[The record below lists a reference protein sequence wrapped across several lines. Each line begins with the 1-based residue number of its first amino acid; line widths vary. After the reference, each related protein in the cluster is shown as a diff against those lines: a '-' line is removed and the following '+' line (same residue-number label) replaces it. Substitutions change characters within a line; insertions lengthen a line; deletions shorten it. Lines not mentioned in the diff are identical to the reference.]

1 MPPPRKATS
10 KPPKTSVLSSP
21 QGNQPLAHTSRG
33 RTRRPTEKENYRV
46 SETRSTVRR
55 QATKE
60 KKAEKQKKRALK
72 ASYQENPDD
81 FEIEPSELHSDAD
94 HDEDTM
100 FLDHALQTKLSNTKV
115 LSFSMGKIP
124 PASRITSGSA
134 RQLKAP
140 IDSDNTNVDE
150 SSGDDSDKND
160 NYQSDAGAGQT
171 DEEDG
176 DTVEEDGNTIDE
188 DGNTI
193 EEQLPA
199 TRASKRPLDT
209 EEGATVALKMKKHS
223 DGSRLPSR
231 VKVTDFDDVSK
242 DILVTAISIFHC
254 LIVTQAPFPNS
265 IADETMLGKEAWRE
279 ACQLK
284 GINIKLT
291 PLAIKML
298 LKRTSHV
305 RGELKMKMRSLTRTF
320 FGFRSSE
327 LRDVIRQNR
336 DLAEALKDGSSFV
349 FKDWKAKTGI
359 YKTELLQD
367 GINVMWF
374 ANRNDEGIVYNQFFN
389 PMPIKLIALMLTTI
403 ECCIDEW
410 MQGVKED
417 IRFTAIT
424 YGSVYNNH
432 LNSLQ
437 RFDERTAPYK
447 LFERICDNLHDVARF
462 HAGVVDTPT
471 TFSDA
476 SRISDEAIEDAI
488 REHQLQEESGRRG

>member
-1 MPPPRKATS
+1 MPPSKATS
-10 KPPKTSVLSSP
+10 KQAKTSVLSSL
-21 QGNQPLAHTSRG
+21 QGNQPLAQTSRG
-33 RTRRPTEKENYRV
+33 RPRRPTEKENYRV
-46 SETRSTVRR
+46 SETQSTVRR

-72 ASYQENPDD
+72 ATYQENPDD
-81 FEIEPSELHSDAD
+81 FENEPSELHSDTD

-150 SSGDDSDKND
+150 SSGDNSDKND
-160 NYQSDAGAGQT
+160 NDQSEAGTGQT

-176 DTVEEDGNTIDE
+176 NTIEE

-231 VKVTDFDDVSK
+231 VKVADFDDVSK
-242 DILVTAISIFHC
+242 DILVTAISIFRC
-254 LIVTQAPFPNS
+254 LIVTQAPFPDS
-265 IADETMLGKEAWRE
+265 IADETMLGKEAWHE

-305 RGELKMKMRSLTRTF
+305 RGELKTKMRSLTRIF

-327 LRDVIRQNR
+327 SRDVIRQNR
-336 DLAEALKDGSSFV
+336 DLAESLKNGSSFV
-349 FKDWKAKTGI
+349 FKDWTTKTGI
-359 YKTELLQD
+359 YKTDLLQD
-367 GINVMWF
+367 GINIMWF
-374 ANRNDEGIVYNQFFN
+374 ANRSDEGIVYNQYFN
-389 PMPIKLIALMLTTI
+389 PMPIKVIALMLTAI

-417 IRFTAIT
+417 IKFTALA

-432 LNSLQ
+432 LTSLQ

-471 TFSDA
+471 TFSE
-476 SRISDEAIEDAI
+476 SLISDEAFEDAI
-488 REHQLQEESGRRG
+488 REHQLQEESARRG